1 MGNTYNIYRIKNDKY
16 VDLLNK
22 IESVGLVKQKTQN
35 YDNYEMT
42 FFFSEEIKG
51 NEIWWFETY
60 KDFLNLPDELPKN
73 IFYFGLLICKN
84 EDNPK
89 EIYAVSL
96 GKSHFYL
103 SKFIELDFGISLA
116 IRMANEQ
123 SIL

>member
-51 NEIWWFETY
+51 TENWWFETY
-60 KDFLNLPDELPKN
+60 KDFLNSPLN
-73 IFYFGLLICKN
+73 FFFF
-84 EDNPK
+84 
-89 EIYAVSL
+89 IYI
-96 GKSHFYL
+96 KL
-103 SKFIELDFGISLA
+103 SSF
-116 IRMANEQ
+116 
-123 SIL
+123 SIMQ